1 MVENF
6 EMGGSDSPA
15 GAGAYP
21 SSEAASAPAPASPP
35 TSAQLILRAVEA
47 HFMAQRSRA
56 VANLNN
62 YLTSSAGVGEHPDV
76 VEECIKLV
84 DDIEHAE
91 SSLATL
97 NRVISS

>member
-6 EMGGSDSPA
+6 EMGGPDSPA
-15 GAGAYP
+15 SEGVYP
-21 SSEAASAPAPASPP
+21 STEAASAPASPP

-47 HFMAQRSRA
+47 HFMAKRSRA

-62 YLTSSAGVGEHPDV
+62 YLTNSVGIGEHPDV
-76 VEECIKLV
+76 VEECIKLI
-84 DDIEHAE
+84 DDIDHSE

>member
-1 MVENF
+1 
-6 EMGGSDSPA
+6 
-15 GAGAYP
+15 
-21 SSEAASAPAPASPP
+21 
-35 TSAQLILRAVEA
+35 
-47 HFMAQRSRA
+47 MAQRSRA

>member
-21 SSEAASAPAPASPP
+21 SSEAASAPASPP